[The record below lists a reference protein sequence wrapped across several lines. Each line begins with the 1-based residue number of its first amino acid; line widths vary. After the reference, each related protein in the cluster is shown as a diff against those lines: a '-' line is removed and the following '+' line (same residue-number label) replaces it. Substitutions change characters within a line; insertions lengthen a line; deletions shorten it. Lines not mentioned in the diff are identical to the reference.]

1 MTRFVCLTKCPYVP
15 QASPSA
21 TNTVNWRELTRY
33 PFFFEVFVLVRSSP
47 LHYDPPITSLNP
59 NGIKSLLENAPQVK
73 SQTT

>member
-47 LHYDPPITSLNP
+47 LHYNPPITS
-59 NGIKSLLENAPQVK
+59 
-73 SQTT
+73 